1 MNQFLIISLI
11 ENSFFKN
18 FKILFYLSSLNN
30 NFFKDLLSLCSLKNS
45 FFKDFKGQLSLEF
58 LLISFLAIL
67 ILVSITLPIA
77 NLGIDYGFDS
87 SSSLEIKSE
96 LSKIANG
103 IDSVYSNGAGSKRT
117 LAIEVPKDVT
127 VRFSKNP
134 NSNEGLATV
143 SHVLSD
149 GSMKKIELSYKY
161 PNLNF
166 DLHLIKGYN
175 SVIVEWPLNSTEIII
190 YKHI

>member
-1 MNQFLIISLI
+1 M
-11 ENSFFKN
+11 K
-18 FKILFYLSSLNN
+18 N
-30 NFFKDLLSLCSLKNS
+30 NFFKDL
-45 FFKDFKGQLSLEF
+45 KGQLSLEF

-67 ILVSITLPIA
+67 ILVSITLPLA
-77 NLGIDYGFDS
+77 NLGIDLGFDS
-87 SSSLEIKSE
+87 SASLEIKSE

-103 IDSVYSNGAGSKRT
+103 VDSVYSNGAGSKRT
-117 LAIEVPKDVT
+117 IAIQVPKDLT

-134 NSNEGLATV
+134 NSDEGLATV
-143 SHVLSD
+143 YNVLSD

-175 SVIVEWPLNSTEIII
+175 AIIIEWPLNSSEIIVNRPI
-190 YKHI
+190 